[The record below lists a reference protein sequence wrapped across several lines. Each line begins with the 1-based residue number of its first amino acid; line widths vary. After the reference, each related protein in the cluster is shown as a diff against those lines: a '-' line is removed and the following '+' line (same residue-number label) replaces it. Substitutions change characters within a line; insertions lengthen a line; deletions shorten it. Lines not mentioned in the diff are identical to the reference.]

1 MVESI
6 KHHGKNPE
14 RSFWSLHLHHCC
26 LSRQLSHIPSVPS
39 RLQKFRV
46 LKEGWDSRSS
56 SFHMQ
61 MWLSDREKKGGRGIF
76 SSSAAD
82 SLHSVLWEEKCVL
95 WQSPE
100 WFPQLRNPLSSHS
113 HGSVLHSVLTP
124 TSRFYRLN
132 RGINSTKTEL
142 PKILSAVQLQQVPV
156 TASLVS
162 VLWWLQGEGAH
173 SKAALNQITW
183 APRAKPA
190 LQVEKEHWTLR
201 NVCGMFSL

>member
-1 MVESI
+1 MEKIQREVSGLYI
-6 KHHGKNPE
+6 FITAVSPDNWATFPLLPAG
-14 RSFWSLHLHHCC
+14 C
-26 LSRQLSHIPSVPS
+26 
-39 RLQKFRV
+39 
-46 LKEGWDSRSS
+46 RSS
-56 SFHMQ
+56 GF
-61 MWLSDREKKGGRGIF
+61 WRKGGILTHHHFTCRCGSQIERKKVPRDIF

-82 SLHSVLWEEKCVL
+82 SLHSVLWKEKCVL
-95 WQSPE
+95 WQSPA

-124 TSRFYRLN
+124 TSRFYWLN

-142 PKILSAVQLQQVPV
+142 PKTLSAVQLQQVPV
-156 TASLVS
+156 TAPLVS

-183 APRAKPA
+183 GAPRAKPA